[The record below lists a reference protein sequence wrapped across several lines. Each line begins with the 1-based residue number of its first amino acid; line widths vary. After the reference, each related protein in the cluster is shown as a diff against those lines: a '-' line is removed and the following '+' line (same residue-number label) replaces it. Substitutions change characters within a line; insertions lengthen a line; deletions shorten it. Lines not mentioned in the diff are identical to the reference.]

1 MSNYKDTYLKIN
13 KDHLIEKLFE
23 VTKTDQRMSE
33 SQKKGFYTA
42 FWDLVA
48 QEPTLEEMDTA
59 LLSYVAHFDHVP
71 SPFAFAKHFGRFRSG
86 LMPAKKGETIKHL
99 LDQKTKNELEE
110 WIKENDN
117 G

>member
-1 MSNYKDTYLKIN
+1 MSEYKDNYFKIN
-13 KDHLIEKLFE
+13 KDHLIEKLFKI
-23 VTKTDQRMSE
+23 TNTDQRMSKK
-33 SQKKGFYTA
+33 QKDGFYTA
-42 FWDLVA
+42 FWELVE

-59 LLSYVAHFDHVP
+59 VVSYVAHFDHVP
-71 SPFAFAKHFGRFRSG
+71 SPFAFSKHFGRFRSG

-99 LDQKTKNELEE
+99 LDQKTRNELEE